1 VLCVVKII
9 IIFLEKERRKSYT
22 DNKRSI
28 MATHTFPESGVTAD
42 PMKAGYPRKMLT
54 TYNIRV
60 QYLWYVAMSGVVW
73 IIGKPVD

>member
-1 VLCVVKII
+1 
-9 IIFLEKERRKSYT
+9 
-22 DNKRSI
+22 
-28 MATHTFPESGVTAD
+28 MATHTFPESAVTAD